1 MSVQLPELFKAR
13 MRRLLGGAYAR
24 FLAGYD
30 APPRRG
36 LRVNTLKCGAG
47 SLRALLPLS
56 LEPVPWC
63 PDGFSFEGEWKAGAD
78 PLHHAGAYYMQE
90 PSAMTAAAALAPRP
104 GERILDLCAAPGGKS
119 TQIAAALRGEGLLWS
134 NEVVRPRAQILAQNL
149 ERCGVRNA
157 VLSSC
162 GVEALCAGLPGWFDG
177 VLVDAPC
184 SGEGMFRKEPE
195 ALSGWSVDNIRLCA
209 ARQREILRAA
219 AGAVRPGGRLAYS
232 TCTFAPEENEGIA
245 AWFLREF
252 PEFSLEEI
260 PVGFGVPGLPW
271 EAVSPFVPDVEGGG
285 LPLARCRRIFPGQ
298 GGEGH
303 FVALFRRAADAPG
316 APSPHAYAYALD
328 AAVRMETEKLLAS
341 CLSVPPWG
349 EPAAA
354 GGQIRLLPPGLP
366 ELKGLGVLSAGTAA
380 ADICRNRLEPC
391 HALFL
396 AARREDCAQC
406 LDLPLGDPRLAAFLR
421 GEEIEAGGLQG
432 WTAVA
437 AAGVTAGFGK
447 ASGGRLKN
455 RYPKGLRLR
464 G

>member
-1 MSVQLPELFKAR
+1 MTQNLPDGFLRR
-13 MRRLLGGAYAR
+13 MHTLLGGD
-24 FLAGYD
+24 FDILFEGYD
-30 APPRRG
+30 RSLRRG
-36 LRVNTLKCGAG
+36 IRVNTLKYTARD
-47 SLRALLPLS
+47 LAAWFPLPLS
-56 LEPVPWC
+56 PVPFAR
-63 PDGFSFEGEWKAGAD
+63 DGFAFEGAFRAGAD

-90 PSAMTAAAALAPRP
+90 ASAMSAVTVLSPLP

-119 TQIAAALRGEGLLWS
+119 TQIAACLQGQGLLWS
-134 NEVVRPRAQILAQNL
+134 NEYGRSRAQILLQNL
-149 ERCGVRNA
+149 ERCGVANA
-157 VLSSC
+157 VVSSADA
-162 GVEALCAGLPGWFDG
+162 GTIGGGLPRFFDG

-271 EAVSPFVPDVEGGG
+271 EAVSPFVPDVDGGG

-303 FVALFRRAADAPG
+303 FVALFRRAADTPG

-328 AAVRMETEKLLAS
+328 APVRMETEKLLAS

-437 AAGVTAGFGK
+437 AAGVTIGFVK

-455 RYPKGLRLR
+455 RSPKGLRLR